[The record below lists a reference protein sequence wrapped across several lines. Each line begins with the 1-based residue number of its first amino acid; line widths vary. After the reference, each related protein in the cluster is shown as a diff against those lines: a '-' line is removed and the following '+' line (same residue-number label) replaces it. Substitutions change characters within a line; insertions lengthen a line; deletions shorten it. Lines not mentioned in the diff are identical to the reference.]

1 MLPWVQQLSH
11 IPAKWA
17 AIGDYVLPHK
27 NTRVWQWVIYC
38 RTAVCKHRE
47 QASRLRGVSGQLTK
61 DNTHMTPPSALP
73 HPSFSDSMP
82 SKPVRVSWNPSKHT
96 PTLQWRHST
105 TLSLA
110 LSLSLSSHCLLFPSQ
125 GECLPFCWCGGALR
139 MTIPPSTYWQ
149 CLSDHGRSKHVP

>member
-17 AIGDYVLPHK
+17 AIGDYLPHK

-47 QASRLRGVSGQLTK
+47 QAGRLRGVSGQLTK

-96 PTLQWRHST
+96 PTLQWKHSQ

-110 LSLSLSSHCLLFPSQ
+110 LSLSLFTLYIVSFTGWVLAILLMWRSF
-125 GECLPFCWCGGALR
+125 EDDN
-139 MTIPPSTYWQ
+139 PPLDLLTMFKWS
-149 CLSDHGRSKHVP
+149 GPE

>member
-17 AIGDYVLPHK
+17 AIGDYLLLHK
-27 NTRVWQWVIYC
+27 NTRVWQWVLYC

-47 QASRLRGVSGQLTK
+47 QAGRLRGVSGQLTK

-96 PTLQWRHST
+96 PTLQWKHSQ

-110 LSLSLSSHCLLFPSQ
+110 LSLSLFTLYIVSFTGWVLAILLMWRSFDDDN
-125 GECLPFCWCGGALR
+125 
-139 MTIPPSTYWQ
+139 PPLDLLTMFKWSW
-149 CLSDHGRSKHVP
+149 PE

>member
-47 QASRLRGVSGQLTK
+47 QAGRLRGVSGQLTK

-96 PTLQWRHST
+96 PTLQWKHSQ

-110 LSLSLSSHCLLFPSQ
+110 LSLSLFTLYIVSFTGWVLAILLMWRSF
-125 GECLPFCWCGGALR
+125 EDDN
-139 MTIPPSTYWQ
+139 PPLDLLTMFKWS
-149 CLSDHGRSKHVP
+149 GPE